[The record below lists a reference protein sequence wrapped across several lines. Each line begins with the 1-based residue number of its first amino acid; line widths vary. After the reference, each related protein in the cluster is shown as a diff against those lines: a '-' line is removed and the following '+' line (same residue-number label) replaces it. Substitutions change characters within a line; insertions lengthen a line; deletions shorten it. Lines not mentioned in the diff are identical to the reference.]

1 MQGSIGLLGG
11 GGSILTVPLLVYGFG
26 IETKAA
32 MATSLLVVGVT
43 SILTTIPYARRG
55 QVCRRVGL
63 LFGFA
68 AMIGAYAGGWGAR
81 FIPAQALLSL
91 FTAIMLATALAMLRS
106 RPEGGGIAPPYA
118 SPCQKA
124 STLPVARILVDGLLV
139 GGATGLVGAGGGF
152 LVVPALHLLGHLP
165 MHAAIGTSVLVIA
178 MKSFAGF
185 AAYVQHVE
193 VSYPLA
199 GMLILVAS
207 IGTLLGSL
215 VANRVQSARLKQGFG
230 IFVLSV
236 AGYFSVSRV
245 AFSMAHRQRPRAPGA
260 LAHRSCSCGHCP
272 GHRASPEGVVAPNPD
287 ATRLKTTRELRG
299 GESHD

>member
-1 MQGSIGLLGG
+1 MLVWLGVPGIGLSLGLLGG

-32 MATSLLVVGVT
+32 MATSLLVVGAT
-43 SILTTIPYARRG
+43 SILTTIAYARRG
-55 QVCRRVGL
+55 QVCRQVGL
-63 LFGFA
+63 AFGLA

-81 FIPAQALLSL
+81 YIPAKVLLLL

-106 RPEGGGIAPPYA
+106 RPEEEGMAAPYV

-124 STLPVARILVDGLLV
+124 STLPLGWILVEGLLV
-139 GGATGLVGAGGGF
+139 GGVAGLVGAGGGF
-152 LVVPALHLLGHLP
+152 LVVPALHLLGRLP

-178 MKSFAGF
+178 MQSFAGF

-193 VSYPLA
+193 VSYSLA
-199 GMLILVAS
+199 GMLIVVAS

-230 IFVLSV
+230 IFILSI
-236 AGYFSVSRV
+236 AGYSLYREFSLAWLMGSVHGHPALWLIGLALGAVALIIGQVLKAASRRSQ
-245 AFSMAHRQRPRAPGA
+245 ARRA
-260 LAHRSCSCGHCP
+260 
-272 GHRASPEGVVAPNPD
+272 
-287 ATRLKTTRELRG
+287 
-299 GESHD
+299 

>member
-1 MQGSIGLLGG
+1 MLVWVGALGIGLALGLLGG

-106 RPEGGGIAPPYA
+106 RPEEGGIAPPYA

-124 STLPVARILVDGLLV
+124 STLPLARILVDGLLV

-152 LVVPALHLLGHLP
+152 LVVPALHLLGRLP
-165 MHAAIGTSVLVIA
+165 MHAAIGTSLLVIA

-185 AAYVQHVE
+185 AAYVQHVD

-199 GMLILVAS
+199 GMLIVVAS
-207 IGTLLGSL
+207 MGTLLGSL

-236 AGYFSVSRV
+236 AGYSLYRELPLAWLMGSVHEHPV
-245 AFSMAHRQRPRAPGA
+245 LWLIGLA
-260 LAHRSCSCGHCP
+260 LAAIALVIGEVL
-272 GHRASPEGVVAPNPD
+272 RAASRRTQARR
-287 ATRLKTTRELRG
+287 A
-299 GESHD
+299 